1 MYLRSDATYF
11 DYFHEMVHAR
21 QRAELGYEG
30 YKKLRVYERE
40 MRVFDEIVKNH
51 TRFTPEE
58 LDRALK
64 DMLDYEI
71 EYGPKSVK
79 YMMGQ

>member
-1 MYLRSDATYF
+1 LF
-11 DYFHEMVHAR
+11 
-21 QRAELGYEG
+21 G
-30 YKKLRVYERE
+30 RVYERE

-64 DMLDYEI
+64 DMLGYEI
-71 EYGPKSVK
+71 EDGPKSVK